1 MSPSCPLRCPR
12 RVPVRTSRTDTIP
25 EEKATATQ
33 LLSGLTVTERIR
45 PGNGEKKKTEYKK
58 RQIFTKAGIFF
69 FITKIFVF
77 IIAKKVLKHLIILII
92 TE

>member
-45 PGNGEKKKTEYKK
+45 PGNGEKKKILNTKKK
-58 RQIFTKAGIFF
+58 RFLRKQEIFF
-69 FITKIFVF
+69 FI
-77 IIAKKVLKHLIILII
+77 
-92 TE
+92 